1 MENDLENLAKTLR
14 ALMAL
19 SDEDRQAMGAR
30 GRELV
35 REKYSWAAVADQ
47 MKEVYESLIRR

>member
-1 MENDLENLAKTLR
+1 MENDPENLAKTLR
-14 ALMAL
+14 EQMAF
-19 SDEDRQAMGAR
+19 SDEERQAMGLR

-35 REKYSWAAVADQ
+35 REKYSWMAVADQ